1 MSHAYLTPVPG
12 PAAAAAQSLWG
23 WRVTGIGLGSA
34 GPYQGVSFIFI
45 R

>member
-1 MSHAYLTPVPG
+1 MSHACLTPVTG
-12 PAAAAAQSLWG
+12 PAAAQSLWG

-34 GPYQGVSFIFI
+34 GPYQCVSFIFI